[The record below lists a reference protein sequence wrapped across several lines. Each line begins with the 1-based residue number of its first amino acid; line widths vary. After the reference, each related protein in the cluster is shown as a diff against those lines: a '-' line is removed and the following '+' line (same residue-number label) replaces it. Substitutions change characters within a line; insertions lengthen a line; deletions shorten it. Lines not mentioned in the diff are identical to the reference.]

1 MAEEENQPLNVN
13 DYNSEEGKLV
23 ASIRWLINR
32 VYETADVPD
41 RLRELFVRDE
51 KNSLHLTSTVTT
63 ILVNGSLYTQAASKI
78 LRDPTLITKTVGAVL
93 KALST
98 ADIEVRDA
106 EGSLITEELLTS
118 IEPLQLSTHLSL
130 IDALMAA
137 HMKSI
142 VSIDRVVQA
151 VSVYTSV
158 DKREEPLDCVDA
170 LLFWINKICL
180 LVRDDVEREGIAL
193 KGSENGLETTIP
205 EMEDLYEDLC
215 DGTCISAL
223 VAFYRPHEVDLRDIN
238 FNDPISI
245 SDCRYNLGILKNFCE
260 TCLPWNIFHFEIDD
274 ILVLHESLQSNVNA
288 FLADLFFF
296 FEPVPEPSP
305 QATSPT
311 QRRFVP
317 IQGIPEL
324 RAQNVAHRPLHPPKT
339 NRNSYGNSQR
349 TMSMA
354 SADSLMTGRSG
365 DSLRYNTSKPSA
377 LPPGTATTNFGDL
390 NTENSVNNETS
401 NPASN
406 LKAYTEMRLA
416 FEEKRR
422 EHERKSALNSALKEE
437 ERLKLGKNAFF
448 KLMSRNTAADSSQ
461 TATSPEHIQRPYEGA
476 STARELELSAQL
488 EDIREELKNL
498 KVMQQQQS
506 MSNLTNV
513 GVSHATSQP
522 SLYSELYNQQQT
534 QYPSANYPAS
544 PYGTLPHK
552 SPHAYA
558 LDPLNSARNPYGM
571 YPAGSAGQQTFFPSQ
586 LGENPQHHYAMPN
599 TSYGAQNIPPY
610 YQQSPPGYQ
619 LQPSNSHGALHLAA
633 QQQALQQQ
641 QQHYAQQMPPVPAH
655 YPANPMSYSMY
666 EPYQVNGAELMNSP
680 AHQAPDSYAQSV
692 PNANSFRLHQPYAA
706 TSRLDPALEINR
718 NFTNWG
724 LTYKAERP
732 QRKTWATFDDTTD
745 TTTSEIPQN
754 PQHRPS
760 NTNGNTPLEE
770 TKSSLNS
777 SLLNE
782 KSNGNASKELN
793 QSVHQSPPRD
803 PDFHSHNE
811 ISSSTTTFPA
821 NSTTSSHFE
830 ASKANGG
837 LVITEGSEP
846 TAEMEARRQAL
857 LMSQMKRKE
866 KISAAKEDKRDE
878 WDEKKE
884 EEARKQEMAEQRKLE
899 RELKRQKL
907 LEDYKRKKMEQE
919 LGESMNGSLS
929 ARASVSSTGSLVGVN
944 RGRSQPPFSRPKS
957 QSNMSAIQ
965 IQNLQRPNRTKSSVA
980 DENSAPRI
988 NVPALADPSSLA
1000 FLDISNESSLAY
1012 KLYAK
1017 HKLKSNRPLI
1027 MNALQY
1033 SVFPGAVSNDQR
1045 NKVQA
1050 ALAQSDSK
1058 HFLLLFRDQRSQ
1070 YRGLYTWDQQSDTIY
1085 RIDGAGPKIVKE
1097 EMMQQM
1103 FKYDSGNK
1111 HFNHIP
1117 TKHLSATIDGFTLLD
1132 HFWNKPK
1139 IPHSRGV

>member
-223 VAFYRPHEVDLRDIN
+223 VAFYRPHEVDLRV
-238 FNDPISI
+238 
-245 SDCRYNLGILKNFCE
+245 LK
-260 TCLPWNIFHFEIDD
+260 LIDLLTEFA
-274 ILVLHESLQSNVNA
+274 IKRKRLSSRS
-288 FLADLFFF
+288 FLLF

-680 AHQAPDSYAQSV
+680 AHQAPDSLQQVVWILLLRSI
-692 PNANSFRLHQPYAA
+692 A
-706 TSRLDPALEINR
+706 TSPIGVSRTKQNDR
-718 NFTNWG
+718 
-724 LTYKAERP
+724 K
-732 QRKTWATFDDTTD
+732 RKTWATFDDTTD

-793 QSVHQSPPRD
+793 QSVHQSPPLILK
-803 PDFHSHNE
+803 HQ
-811 ISSSTTTFPA
+811 
-821 NSTTSSHFE
+821 
-830 ASKANGG
+830 KANGG